1 MYKERD
7 SLLTQVTHLCHVR
20 RIICVFDLSHTA
32 TVQSETEW
40 WITDLDISPILV
52 IWILF
57 CLIIIF
63 VHVFSKFPLHLECYL
78 LSPKMH
84 KKVSKKI
91 KQNKRYIS
99 ITKKNDTY
107 ITLSDLSCFVSD
119 LTVADTPF
127 RGVVLC
133 GKETRS
139 YVCHLG
145 APLGWLPNV
154 CIKVIKVILVCLFVL

>member
-1 MYKERD
+1 
-7 SLLTQVTHLCHVR
+7 
-20 RIICVFDLSHTA
+20 
-32 TVQSETEW
+32 
-40 WITDLDISPILV
+40 V

-63 VHVFSKFPLHLECYL
+63 VHVSSKFPLHLECYL

-91 KQNKRYIS
+91 KQSERYIS
-99 ITKKNDTY
+99 ITKKSDTY
-107 ITLSDLSCFVSD
+107 ITLSDLSCYVSD

-154 CIKVIKVILVCLFVL
+154 CIKVIKAILVCLFVCFMVFIAAFNNISVILWRSVLLVEDPEKTTDLSQVTDKL